1 MGEKD
6 GSECDRGD
14 ESRGCGIGERGFRI
28 ECGVAT
34 AGMGPQPGDLR
45 DEHALRQQ
53 RDVFESISS
62 HENSIGLLTTE
73 SSATVA
79 AAHVVRGAASSGECR
94 SRFSSAMVLPC
105 FQFDVSYKDARICM
119 SGNGL

>member
-73 SSATVA
+73 SVSDPLLLPMSSVEQLRRESADL
-79 AAHVVRGAASSGECR
+79 ASR
-94 SRFSSAMVLPC
+94 LQWYSRASNS
-105 FQFDVSYKDARICM
+105 M
-119 SGNGL
+119 SPTKTHGFV